1 MTQHTT
7 GTGKDWLPA
16 TTGTT
21 SAEPGPRRMTSERA
35 FRQAYLGLAA
45 LLFAA
50 SAGLTIT
57 RSASLSAMVWMR
69 MPGQTW
75 AGAAASFLGM
85 WVVMMAA
92 MMLPSL
98 VPLLERY
105 RGAVART
112 GETRPIRLTAL
123 VGVGYFFAWTVL
135 GIAAFPV
142 GVALAAIEMQLPEL
156 ARSAPIAVGVVVV
169 IAGSFQ
175 LTAWKARHL
184 ASCRE
189 VPGHGHTL
197 PADAGTAWRHGLHLG
212 SHCIRC
218 CAGLMAAFLVIGMM
232 DLRAMAAITAI
243 ITGERLASD
252 GERVARAVGL
262 AGLGSGLFLIERAAG
277 LG

>member
-1 MTQHTT
+1 
-7 GTGKDWLPA
+7 
-16 TTGTT
+16 
-21 SAEPGPRRMTSERA
+21 MTSERA
-35 FRQAYLGLAA
+35 FRQPYLGLAA

-50 SAGLTIT
+50 CAALTIT
-57 RSASLSAMVWMR
+57 RSASMPAMVWMR

-75 AGAAASFLGM
+75 AGAAASFLGI

-142 GVALAAIEMQLPEL
+142 GVALAAIEMQLPAL

-218 CAGLMAAFLVIGMM
+218 CAGLMATYLVIGMM

-252 GERVARAVGL
+252 GERVARAAGL

>member
-1 MTQHTT
+1 
-7 GTGKDWLPA
+7 
-16 TTGTT
+16 
-21 SAEPGPRRMTSERA
+21 
-35 FRQAYLGLAA
+35 
-45 LLFAA
+45 
-50 SAGLTIT
+50 
-57 RSASLSAMVWMR
+57 
-69 MPGQTW
+69 
-75 AGAAASFLGM
+75 
-85 WVVMMAA
+85 MMAA

-112 GETRPIRLTAL
+112 GETHPIRLAAL
-123 VGVGYFFAWTVL
+123 VGVGYFFAWTGL

-142 GVALAAIEMQLPEL
+142 GGALAAIEMQLPAL
-156 ARSAPIAVGVVVV
+156 ARSAPIAVGVVVL

-184 ASCRE
+184 AACRE
-189 VPGHGHTL
+189 VPGHGHML
-197 PADAGTAWRHGLHLG
+197 PSDAGTAWRHGLHLG
-212 SHCIRC
+212 LHCMRC
-218 CAGLMAAFLVIGMM
+218 CAGLMATFLVIGMM

-252 GERVARAVGL
+252 GERVARAAGL

>member
-1 MTQHTT
+1 MTEHTT
-7 GTGKDWLPA
+7 GTRKDWLPA

-21 SAEPGPRRMTSERA
+21 SAEPGPQRMTSERA

-45 LLFAA
+45 LLFVA

-142 GVALAAIEMQLPEL
+142 GVALVAIEMQLPAL

-184 ASCRE
+184 AACRE
-189 VPGHGHTL
+189 VPGHGHLL
-197 PADAGTAWRHGLHLG
+197 PSDAGTAWRHGLHLG

-218 CAGLMAAFLVIGMM
+218 CAGLMATFLVIGTM

-252 GERVARAVGL
+252 GERFARAVGL

>member
-21 SAEPGPRRMTSERA
+21 SAEPGPQRMTSERA

-50 SAGLTIT
+50 SAALTIT
-57 RSASLSAMVWMR
+57 RSASLSAMVWMP

-142 GVALAAIEMQLPEL
+142 GVALAAIEMQLPAL

-189 VPGHGHTL
+189 VPGHGHT
-197 PADAGTAWRHGLHLG
+197 AGRRRHGLAT
-212 SHCIRC
+212 RP
-218 CAGLMAAFLVIGMM
+218 A
-232 DLRAMAAITAI
+232 LRLPLHTLLC
-243 ITGERLASD
+243 RPD
-252 GERVARAVGL
+252 GGFPGHWDDGPARDGGHYGNHHRRTSRVR
-262 AGLGSGLFLIERAAG
+262 R
-277 LG
+277 